1 MAGERINLT
10 IRNNDVKLTFT
21 PYRTMDGKLVN
32 IYVDDKLIMKEVEA
46 HKLVSVLNGI
56 KD

>member
-1 MAGERINLT
+1 LAGERINLT